1 MAVTV
6 MVTLLLLMPLFQ
18 YTPNVILGAIIVTA
32 VIGLIDV
39 PAACQIWKIDKFDFL
54 VMLCAFLGVLFISVE
69 EGLAIAV
76 GISIFKVLLQI
87 TRPKTLVLGNIPGTN
102 IYRDL
107 HHYKEAVSVPG
118 FLILSIEAPIN
129 FANTTYL
136 KERYEKNIKFY
147 HLISFL
153 SQPWLLSVRITRW
166 MEEYETDSENSKNK
180 SQLKFVILDLSG
192 EFTTKTPIILWSF
205 WTNKSHFCE
214 MAFITCS
221 CECNRYKWCLIF
233 QRFEDGSGEEK
244 HGGKSIYMSKARVFE
259 TCIWFRADGCLFNLF
274 TACVGESTRGGDRE
288 TPTFRW
294 REWVSKTRLSV
305 LDSWGSSSFPCVNK
319 QDPFI
324 QLCMMSMIMI
334 MIMMRER
341 PNANTSFLFFF
352 CHQIIFVNVAVML

>member
-1 MAVTV
+1 

-107 HHYKEAVSVPG
+107 HHYKEAVSIPG

-153 SQPWLLSVRITRW
+153 SQPCLLSVRITRW

-233 QRFEDGSGEEK
+233 QRFENGSGEEK
-244 HGGKSIYMSKARVFE
+244 HGGKSIYMSKARVFWNMHDLE
-259 TCIWFRADGCLFNLF
+259 LMDVCSTCSQLVLVNPLGEVIEKLQRSDDANELARPDCLFL
-274 TACVGESTRGGDRE
+274 TVGEAVASLVLTN
-288 TPTFRW
+288 
-294 REWVSKTRLSV
+294 KTH
-305 LDSWGSSSFPCVNK
+305 SSSCVWWAW
-319 QDPFI
+319 
-324 QLCMMSMIMI
+324 SWSWW
-334 MIMMRER
+334 ER
-341 PNANTSFLFFF
+341 GLILIHHFSSFSAIKLYLL
-352 CHQIIFVNVAVML
+352 M